1 MSGVVGRK
9 GAGID
14 LVAARLAGQGV
25 DAATVPAGTGTVTNL
40 DRLGN
45 LNYRFKPVRFG
56 IINPRRGQEYN

>member
-25 DAATVPAGTGTVTNL
+25 DAAMAPAGTGATTE
-40 DRLGN
+40 RTG
-45 LNYRFKPVRFG
+45 
-56 IINPRRGQEYN
+56 